1 MELSARR
8 LRRAV
13 QVRLNDPV
21 RLAAIVYDDGVAV
34 DALMSAFARELVE
47 AGVDARGIVQLPP
60 EATGCGPSAPMRLQD
75 VETGEIIPLRRDL
88 GPGAGSC
95 RLDPSAL
102 AGAAARL
109 RFAAMQPSDI
119 LFFSK
124 FGKQEANGGGFR
136 AELAFAVG
144 EGRTTL
150 TAVKRGLVPNWLD
163 FTGALGTLLDHR
175 LRVVRNW
182 WTDIAIVSARAA

>member
-1 MELSARR
+1 MDA
-8 LRRAV
+8 AHI
-13 QVRLNDPV
+13 DPN

-47 AGVDARGIVQLPP
+47 AGVAARGVVQLPP
-60 EATGCGPSAPMRLQD
+60 EEGGCGPRAPMRLQD
-75 VETGEIIPLRRDL
+75 VETGEIIPLCQDL

-95 RLDPSAL
+95 CLDPSAL
-102 AGAAARL
+102 AGASARL
-109 RFAAMQPSDI
+109 RLAAMQPSDI
-119 LFFSK
+119 VFFSK

-150 TAVKRGLVPNWLD
+150 TAVKRGLVPNWLQ
-163 FTGALGTLLDHR
+163 FTGGLGTLLDHR
-175 LRVVRNW
+175 LWVVRNW
-182 WTDIAIVSARAA
+182 WAEISIAPARAA